1 MRRRHKV
8 GSPLLIGAAVVIL
21 LCILSA
27 VYSGI
32 SGNSSPITR
41 AAGAVVRPFQRFGT
55 GVGHFF
61 SKGLDYFTEFDALK
75 AENEQLKQQISDNA
89 QLVRDAQIALEE
101 NNQLRSQLGQPENTR
116 TTTTVSAEVIAR
128 SPGDWADTLT
138 LDKGSSS
145 GVNKDDLVTTV
156 DGMLGFVSEVTDNTC
171 EVTSITD
178 PKMQCGALVT
188 RTRETAIAEGDYNL
202 MTRGAL
208 RLSYLREDSKVV
220 VGDTVE
226 TSGRGGVF
234 PKGIL
239 IGTVESVQPEESG
252 LSYYAVIKPFVS
264 VDSVSSVSII
274 TEYTDTAE
282 EAMQRE
288 HISIPKLIA
297 YVLFSVIIFALQT
310 GTFGG
315 MRIFGSAVDLLPAL
329 VTAAALLGGPAEAA
343 VVGLTVGI
351 CYDLSF
357 TGVDGLYPLFFL
369 LFGYAA
375 GKLCQRLLTRNYISM
390 LILTAFECVLLGLLR
405 YLFSLMHAGA
415 SFLIVLRQLAVG
427 TVLTCLFCFIVYLP
441 LRRLSGKSRKR
452 SR

>member
-61 SKGLDYFTEFDALK
+61 NKGLDYFTEFDALK

-138 LDKGSSS
+138 LDKGSVP
-145 GVNKDDLVTTV
+145 GVEEGDCV

-208 RLSYLREDSKVV
+208 RLSYLREDSKVI

-226 TSGRGGVF
+226 TSGRGCVF

-282 EAMQRE
+282 
-288 HISIPKLIA
+288 
-297 YVLFSVIIFALQT
+297 
-310 GTFGG
+310 
-315 MRIFGSAVDLLPAL
+315 
-329 VTAAALLGGPAEAA
+329 
-343 VVGLTVGI
+343 
-351 CYDLSF
+351 
-357 TGVDGLYPLFFL
+357 
-369 LFGYAA
+369 
-375 GKLCQRLLTRNYISM
+375 
-390 LILTAFECVLLGLLR
+390 
-405 YLFSLMHAGA
+405 
-415 SFLIVLRQLAVG
+415 
-427 TVLTCLFCFIVYLP
+427 
-441 LRRLSGKSRKR
+441 
-452 SR
+452 